1 MIYAQYNWA
10 YPNYT
15 QYIHVLGA
23 VAEKKDDSVIW
34 DKTFDELSAFVTRF
48 NDSVM
53 TEFTDFPTFAWP
65 TIPRRFI
72 RKELETDKRL
82 LNRL

>member
-1 MIYAQYNWA
+1 MFKQGI
-10 YPNYT
+10 T
-15 QYIHVLGA
+15 QI
-23 VAEKKDDSVIW
+23 SS
-34 DKTFDELSAFVTRF
+34 KTPRLVGLLEMVTRF
-48 NDSVM
+48 NDSVI